1 MSASD
6 TPRAELRS
14 LALQQANVVSREQAR
29 ALGVSDRVVARLV
42 RQQHWRRVTPGIYL
56 TADVEPTFLARAWA
70 GVLIGGDSSRLGR
83 LAAARL
89 QGLADVDPRVVTVW
103 VEHGR
108 AVSERPGFEFLRERP
123 DVRGRTTR
131 GDPPRTNV
139 EDTVLD
145 LCSTAQPEDVVGW
158 LTLAVERRRTTG
170 RRLLRALAGRRRH
183 PHRQLIEGLLA
194 DVEVGVRSPLE
205 MTYLRDVERA
215 HGLSALVTR
224 QLPSLLHK
232 AVRDVCYTDFGV
244 VVELD
249 GRLGHDEL
257 GRFRDM
263 NRDNLANLDGLLT
276 LRYGAADLHGR
287 PCAVAA
293 QVARA
298 LHRRGWTGLA
308 TRCPR
313 CLRVPDQDW
322 V

>member
-1 MSASD
+1 MSASEA
-6 TPRAELRS
+6 PRAELRS
-14 LALQQANVVSREQAR
+14 LALQQANVVSREQAQ

-42 RQQHWRRVTPGIYL
+42 RQQHWRRLTPGIYL
-56 TADVEPTFLARAWA
+56 TADVEPTFLAMAWA
-70 GVLIGGDSSRLGR
+70 GVLVGGDRSRVGH

-89 QGLADVDPRVVTVW
+89 HGLADVDPRVITVW
-103 VEHGR
+103 VAHGR
-108 AVSERPGFEFLRERP
+108 SVSQRPGFEFLRERP
-123 DVRGRTTR
+123 GVRGRTTR

-145 LCSTAQPEDVVGW
+145 LCASARPDDVVGW
-158 LTLAVERRRTTG
+158 ITLAVERRRTTD
-170 RRLLRALAGRRRH
+170 RRLLRALGGRRRH
-183 PHRQLIEGLLA
+183 PQRELIEGLLA
-194 DVEVGVRSPLE
+194 DVAVGARSPLE

-224 QLPSLLHK
+224 QLPSCVHR

-249 GRLGHDEL
+249 GRLGHEEL

-263 NRDNLANLDGLLT
+263 NRDNLASLDGLLT
-276 LRYGAADLHGR
+276 LRYGAGDLHGH

-298 LHRRGWTGLA
+298 LRRRGWTGLP

-313 CLRVPDQDW
+313 CVRVPEQEW